1 MYVLHILPTMYRT
14 IKMMMTTPFGKNMG
28 FLSFLR
34 SKFCPVKG
42 GIQGTQMLT
51 VGSICNYHKVYHS
64 QVPIKHVG
72 HNKRAGTK

>member
-1 MYVLHILPTMYRT
+1 MYRT

-42 GIQGTQMLT
+42 GIQGTQMLKEVQFVIT
-51 VGSICNYHKVYHS
+51 VKFTNYFPLILNSNTPFDALCTYLVD
-64 QVPIKHVG
+64 I
-72 HNKRAGTK
+72 